1 MGLIAVADLPKISA
15 KAGVA
20 ILQKLGIAVYMITG
34 DNQRTARAIAT
45 ELGIENVLA
54 EVLPDQKKRRSES
67 CKSKGKLWPWSATGL
82 TTRRARGRGRR
93 YCHGLGHGHSYRVG

>member
-1 MGLIAVADLPKISA
+1 MSYWDLSPWLTYKISA

-54 EVLPDQKKRRSES
+54 EVLPDQKSGGQKVA
-67 CKSKGKLWPWSATGL
+67 K
-82 TTRRARGRGRR
+82 ARENCGHGRR
-93 YCHGLGHGHSYRVG
+93 RD